1 MVENY
6 ERDWQVLAVAA
17 KVAEP
22 VDEPLPSASGS
33 SLAAVATARAS
44 LRCVSP
50 KRCVVGLSTV
60 CCVICDARRLRLA
73 CVTHVFCASARCER
87 PRELQIQNSRLC

>member
-6 ERDWQVLAVAA
+6 EREWQVLAVAA

-22 VDEPLPSASGS
+22 VGE
-33 SLAAVATARAS
+33 LAAVATARAS

-73 CVTHVFCASARCER
+73 CVTHVFCAIARCER